1 MKKSRAGLA
10 RSVALLSI
18 CILQSVP
25 AVSADCDAGT
35 DRTAQQAEQ
44 KVLLLER
51 LVGGNG
57 SVRRV
62 LESGQADAIASIEAA
77 REAATL
83 ARQNLEAGCAG
94 TAAELAAM
102 GLNRASQALWLVQN
116 QVAVGEQEYKAL
128 HSRTTSYLQML
139 EAEPVESQGIGA
151 AGLAGIRRQLDR
163 AEVMAVNGQYGE
175 AVMLLEP
182 VGDRLE
188 RRLVVIREQQAAYN
202 ERAIGK
208 PEDEYAYLSE
218 QYRAYLMLL
227 RQLTDGRQLAVSS
240 RQTYDVAL
248 QDAARLNDSAA
259 ELAGNGDWQA
269 ALTSM
274 REALKNCEIAVR
286 LIGVTN

>member
-1 MKKSRAGLA
+1 
-10 RSVALLSI
+10 
-18 CILQSVP
+18 
-25 AVSADCDAGT
+25 
-35 DRTAQQAEQ
+35 
-44 KVLLLER
+44 
-51 LVGGNG
+51 
-57 SVRRV
+57 
-62 LESGQADAIASIEAA
+62 
-77 REAATL
+77 
-83 ARQNLEAGCAG
+83 
-94 TAAELAAM
+94 
-102 GLNRASQALWLVQN
+102 
-116 QVAVGEQEYKAL
+116 
-128 HSRTTSYLQML
+128 
-139 EAEPVESQGIGA
+139 
-151 AGLAGIRRQLDR
+151 
-163 AEVMAVNGQYGE
+163 
-175 AVMLLEP
+175 MLLEP